1 METFVLFGDRPFN
14 EYEHERFAII
24 AKNINNMSDLE
35 VLMYKDNFEDLLKQQ
50 VNRYALR
57 PVNMPFEDKIVDLI
71 DKPNH
76 HGSHFF
82 AEYTLM
88 ITGDAELL
96 KLDPYNNGYI
106 EFPIPVSVKTNVI
119 SFEIDTY
126 FNSDDL
132 TPKIMADIK
141 KDYNIIKE
149 YISKTL
155 LYLNNESQKFN
166 LRLEEFIIPILAK
179 KVRAAYR
186 HSIIKQQLN
195 FKDL

>member
-1 METFVLFGDRPFN
+1 MESFILFGDRPFN
-14 EYEHERFAII
+14 EYEHERLAVI
-24 AKNINNMSDLE
+24 AKNINNISDVEL
-35 VLMYKDNFEDLLKQQ
+35 LMYKDNFEDLLKQQ
-50 VNRYALR
+50 VKRYALR
-57 PVNMPFEDKIVDLI
+57 PVDMPFDDKVVDLI

-106 EFPIPVSVKTNVI
+106 EFPIPVKVNTNVI

-126 FNSDDL
+126 YNSDDL
-132 TPKIMADIK
+132 TPKIMDNIK
-141 KDYNIIKE
+141 KDYTTIKDYIIT
-149 YISKTL
+149 TL

-166 LRLEEFIIPILAK
+166 LRLEEFIMPILAK

-186 HSIIKQQLN
+186 HSVIKQKLN
-195 FKDL
+195 FK

>member
-1 METFVLFGDRPFN
+1 MESFILFGDRPFN
-14 EYEHERFAII
+14 EYEHERLAVI
-24 AKNINNMSDLE
+24 AKNINNISDVEL
-35 VLMYKDNFEDLLKQQ
+35 LMYKDNFEDLLKQQ
-50 VNRYALR
+50 VKRYALR
-57 PVNMPFEDKIVDLI
+57 PVDMPFDDKVVDLI

-96 KLDPYNNGYI
+96 KLDPYNKGYI
-106 EFPIPVSVKTNVI
+106 EFPIPVKVNTNVI

-126 FNSDDL
+126 YNSDDL
-132 TPKIMADIK
+132 TPKIMDNIK
-141 KDYNIIKE
+141 KDYNLIKD
-149 YISKTL
+149 YISTTL

-166 LRLEEFIIPILAK
+166 LRLEEFIMPILAR

-186 HSIIKQQLN
+186 HSIIKQKLT
-195 FKDL
+195 LT